1 MIRTK
6 KALRNKSPNAEKVTP
21 QIGNKQKSITHTKKI
36 HAKKLA
42 NNRLMASRLTAKQGP
57 RSG

>member
-21 QIGNKQKSITHTKKI
+21 QIGNKQKSITHTKEI
-36 HAKKLA
+36 NAKKLT
-42 NNRLMASRLTAKQGP
+42 NNRQVTSRLTAKQGP

>member
-6 KALRNKSPNAEKVTP
+6 KAPRNKSPNAENVTP

-36 HAKKLA
+36 HARKLT
-42 NNRLMASRLTAKQGP
+42 NNQPVASRLTAKQGP

>member
-21 QIGNKQKSITHTKKI
+21 QIGNKQNSITHTKKI
-36 HAKKLA
+36 HAKKLT
-42 NNRLMASRLTAKQGP
+42 NNRQVASRLTAKQGP

>member
-6 KALRNKSPNAEKVTP
+6 KAPRNKSPNAENVTP

-36 HAKKLA
+36 YAKKLT
-42 NNRLMASRLTAKQGP
+42 NNRQVASRLPAKQGP

>member
-21 QIGNKQKSITHTKKI
+21 QIENKQKSITHTKKI
-36 HAKKLA
+36 HAKKLT
-42 NNRLMASRLTAKQGP
+42 NNRQVASRLTAKQGP
-57 RSG
+57 LSG

>member
-21 QIGNKQKSITHTKKI
+21 QIENKQKSITHTKKI
-36 HAKKLA
+36 YAKKLA

>member
-6 KALRNKSPNAEKVTP
+6 KALRNERPNAEKVTS

-36 HAKKLA
+36 HAKKLT
-42 NNRLMASRLTAKQGP
+42 NNRQVASRLTAKQGP

>member
-6 KALRNKSPNAEKVTP
+6 KAPRNKSPNAEKVTP
-21 QIGNKQKSITHTKKI
+21 QIGNKQNSITHTKKI
-36 HAKKLA
+36 HAKKLP
-42 NNRLMASRLTAKQGP
+42 NNRLVASRLTAKQGP